1 MENTRELDIKMVLA
15 LGGEIEERQDP
26 IAGSVTYGRVPSIGI
41 DDFRPMYSLQ
51 FTQNWGLTGPLI
63 AKHRPDF
70 MVNLV
75 TEVVTCHFVT
85 CDFVTYIG
93 YGKTHL
99 ESFCNAFHQTELT

>member
-15 LGGEIEERQDP
+15 LDGEIEERQDP

-63 AKHRPDF
+63 NKYKPEFRSGIID
-70 MVNLV
+70 
-75 TEVVTCHFVT
+75 
-85 CDFVTYIG
+85 
-93 YGKTHL
+93 
-99 ESFCNAFHQTELT
+99 TELIYCDLGDSRTLSESYLIAFCMAFVEY